1 MQDIVQDALDN
12 AEQEA
17 RDMDVELDDDEFGD
31 PRIVIVGCG
40 GAGNN
45 TINRLYN
52 IGVDGAD
59 TVAINTDKQHLK
71 MIEADTK
78 ILVGKSLTNGLGA
91 GGDPSMGERATEM
104 AQGTIKEVL
113 GDADLVF
120 VTAGMGGG
128 TGTGAAPVVS
138 EIAKEQGAI
147 VVGMVSTPFNV
158 ERARTVKAEE
168 GLEKLREQADS
179 IIVLD
184 NNRLL
189 DYVPNLPIGKAFSV
203 MDQIIAETVKG
214 ISETIT
220 QPSLINLDYA
230 DMSTIMNQGGVAVML
245 VGETQDKNKT
255 DEVVKDAMNH
265 PLLDVDYR
273 GASGGL
279 VHITGGPDLT
289 LKEAEGIADNIT
301 ERLEASANVI
311 WGARIQE
318 DYKGKVRV
326 MAIMTGVQSAQV
338 LGPTTQKQA
347 DKSRASIEGLD
358 EADFDASNNVE
369 EIGAAG
375 NGGSA
380 GSSSRSGSGSGSGSR
395 SRSRSSSNAGFGAQS
410 DGGREEVERQNGV
423 DVIR

>member
-1 MQDIVQDALDN
+1 MQDIVNEALERD
-12 AEQEA
+12 EQEQKQMEDA
-17 RDMDVELDDDEFGD
+17 EGFGD
-31 PRIVIVGCG
+31 PRIVIIGAG

-45 TINRLYN
+45 TVNRLYN
-52 IGVDGAD
+52 IGVDGAE
-59 TVAINTDKQHLK
+59 TIAINTDKQHLK

-138 EIAKEQGAI
+138 KIAKEQGAI

-168 GLEKLREQADS
+168 GLERLRDEADS

-230 DMSTIMNQGGVAVML
+230 DMTSIMNQGGVAVML

-255 DEVVKDAMNH
+255 EEVVKDAMNH

-289 LKEAEGIADNIT
+289 LQEAEGIAQNIT
-301 ERLEASANVI
+301 ERLEANANVI

-318 DYKGKVRV
+318 EYKGKVRV
-326 MAIMTGVQSAQV
+326 MAIMTGVKSAQV

-347 DKSRASIEGLD
+347 DKSRQAIQGVD
-358 EADFDASNNVE
+358 DDTFDASNNVQ
-369 EIGAAG
+369 
-375 NGGSA
+375 GSN
-380 GSSSRSGSGSGSGSR
+380 R
-395 SRSRSSSNAGFGAQS
+395 GFGET
-410 DGGREEVERQNGV
+410 DGGREEVDKKNGL
-423 DVIR
+423 DVIRTE

>member
-12 AEQEA
+12 AEAEQ
-17 RDMDVELDDDEFGD
+17 RSMQDVDTDDDEFGD
-31 PRIVIVGCG
+31 PRIVIVGAG

-45 TINRLYN
+45 TVNRLYN
-52 IGVDGAD
+52 IGVDGAE

-78 ILVGKSLTNGLGA
+78 ILVGKSLTQGLGA
-91 GGDPSMGERATEM
+91 GGDPEMGERATEM

-138 EIAKEQGAI
+138 NIAKEEGAI

-168 GLEKLREQADS
+168 GLERLRNEADS

-245 VGETQDKNKT
+245 VGETQDSNKT
-255 DEVVKDAMNH
+255 DEVVNDAMNH

-273 GASGGL
+273 GATGGL

-289 LKEAEGIADNIT
+289 LKEAEGIADSIT

-318 DYKGKVRV
+318 EYKGKVRV

-338 LGPTTQKQA
+338 LGSSTQQQA
-347 DKSRASIEGLD
+347 NESRRALSEDDLQD
-358 EADFDASNNVE
+358 VDFDAKSNAQQASQRG
-369 EIGAAG
+369 GAARD
-375 NGGSA
+375 GGS
-380 GSSSRSGSGSGSGSR
+380 RDH
-395 SRSRSSSNAGFGAQS
+395 N
-410 DGGREEVERQNGV
+410 DDDNNV

>member
-1 MQDIVQDALDN
+1 MQDIVQDALEN
-12 AEQEA
+12 AEAEQ
-17 RDMDVELDDDEFGD
+17 RDMDAALDDDDEFGD
-31 PRIVIVGCG
+31 PRIVIVGAG

-59 TVAINTDKQHLK
+59 TIAINTDKQHLK

-91 GGDPSMGERATEM
+91 GGDPEMGERATEM

-113 GDADLVF
+113 GEADLVF

-128 TGTGAAPVVS
+128 TGTGAAPVIS
-138 EIAKEQGAI
+138 KIAKEQGAI

-168 GLEKLREQADS
+168 GLERLRNTADS

-230 DMSTIMNQGGVAVML
+230 DMTTIMNQGGVAVML

-301 ERLEASANVI
+301 ERLDASANVI

-318 DYKGKVRV
+318 NYKGKVRV

-338 LGPTTQKQA
+338 LGPSTQRQA
-347 DKSRASIEGLD
+347 DRSRAELED
-358 EADFDASNNVE
+358 VDFDASNNVE
-369 EIGAAG
+369 TVPAG
-375 NGGSA
+375 
-380 GSSSRSGSGSGSGSR
+380 
-395 SRSRSSSNAGFGAQS
+395 GAQS
-410 DGGREEVERQNGV
+410 DGGQDVRDRENGV

>member
-1 MQDIVQDALDN
+1 MERD
-12 AEQEA
+12 EQERA
-17 RDMDVELDDDEFGD
+17 SSVPTPDAEEFGT
-31 PRIVIVGCG
+31 PRIVIVGAG

-59 TVAINTDKQHLK
+59 VIAINTDKQHLK

-78 ILVGKSLTNGLGA
+78 ILVGKSLTQGLGA
-91 GGDPSMGERATEM
+91 GGDPHMGARATEM

-113 GDADLVF
+113 GEADLVF

-128 TGTGAAPVVS
+128 TGTGSAPIIAK
-138 EIAKEQGAI
+138 IAKEQGAI
-147 VVGMVSTPFNV
+147 VVGMVSTPFDV

-168 GLEKLREQADS
+168 GLDNLRNEADS

-245 VGETQDKNKT
+245 VGETSDKNKT
-255 DEVVKDAMNH
+255 QDVVNDAMNH

-273 GASGGL
+273 GATGGL

-289 LKEAEGIADNIT
+289 LKEAEGIANNIT
-301 ERLEASANVI
+301 ERLEPSANVI

-318 DYKGKVRV
+318 EYKGKVRV

-338 LGPTTQKQA
+338 LGPSTQRQA
-347 DKSRASIEGLD
+347 DAARGMVDTGFTPAY
-358 EADFDASNNVE
+358 ADGDT
-369 EIGAAG
+369 
-375 NGGSA
+375 GGDW
-380 GSSSRSGSGSGSGSR
+380 
-395 SRSRSSSNAGFGAQS
+395 QS
-410 DGGREEVERQNGV
+410 DGGRENLERQHGL

>member
-1 MQDIVQDALDN
+1 MQDIVQEALEN
-12 AEQEA
+12 AEAEQ
-17 RDMDVELDDDEFGD
+17 RDMETIDDDEFGE

-52 IGVDGAD
+52 IGVDGAE

-71 MIEADTK
+71 MVEADTK
-78 ILVGKSLTNGLGA
+78 ILVGKSLTAGLGA

-104 AQGTIKEVL
+104 AQGTVKEVL
-113 GDADLVF
+113 GGADLVF

-128 TGTGAAPVVS
+128 TGTGAAPVVAK
-138 EIAKEQGAI
+138 IAKEQGAI

-168 GLEKLREQADS
+168 GLERLREAADS

-255 DEVVKDAMNH
+255 EEVVNDAMNH

-289 LKEAEGIADNIT
+289 LKEAEGIANAIT

-318 DYKGKVRV
+318 EYKGKVRV
-326 MAIMTGVQSAQV
+326 MAIMTGVHSAQV
-338 LGPTTQKQA
+338 LGPSTQKQA
-347 DKSRASIEGLD
+347 DASRESLEGH
-358 EADFDASNNVE
+358 AQVN
-369 EIGAAG
+369 
-375 NGGSA
+375 
-380 GSSSRSGSGSGSGSR
+380 GSSQQAASW
-395 SRSRSSSNAGFGAQS
+395 QS
-410 DGGREEVERQNGV
+410 DGGRDEIEQNNGL

>member
-1 MQDIVQDALDN
+1 MQDIVNSALEN
-12 AEQEA
+12 AEKEK
-17 RDMDVELDDDEFGD
+17 RDVDASSTGDEFGD
-31 PRIVIVGCG
+31 PRIVIIGAG

-45 TINRLYN
+45 TVNRLYN

-78 ILVGKSLTNGLGA
+78 ILVGKSLTQGLGA

-128 TGTGAAPVVS
+128 TGTGAAPICAK
-138 EIAKEQGAI
+138 IAKEQGAI

-168 GLEKLREQADS
+168 GLEKLRNEADS

-230 DMSTIMNQGGVAVML
+230 DMTSIMNQGGVAVML

-255 DEVVKDAMNH
+255 EEVVKDAMNH

-289 LKEAEGIADNIT
+289 LKEAEGIAQNIT

-318 DYKGKVRV
+318 EYKGKVRV
-326 MAIMTGVQSAQV
+326 MAIMTGVQSAQI

-347 DKSRASIEGLD
+347 DASRAAIEGD
-358 EADFDASNNVE
+358 VT
-369 EIGAAG
+369 
-375 NGGSA
+375 
-380 GSSSRSGSGSGSGSR
+380 GSGSSDSFSG
-395 SRSRSSSNAGFGAQS
+395 NETYNTGFGET
-410 DGGREEVERQNGV
+410 DGGRSEVERNNGL

>member
-1 MQDIVQDALDN
+1 MQDIVESALEN
-12 AEQEA
+12 AELEKQR
-17 RDMDVELDDDEFGD
+17 RDETELEEFGD
-31 PRIVIVGCG
+31 PRIVVVGCG

-45 TINRLYN
+45 TVNRLYN
-52 IGVDGAD
+52 MGVDGAE
-59 TVAINTDKQHLK
+59 TIAINTDKQHLQ
-71 MIEADTK
+71 MIEADTRV
-78 ILVGKSLTNGLGA
+78 LVGKSLTQGLGA
-91 GGDPSMGERATEM
+91 GGDPEMGERATEM

-113 GDADLVF
+113 SGADLVF

-138 EIAKEQGAI
+138 KIASDEGAI

-168 GLEKLREQADS
+168 GLEELRSEADS

-189 DYVPNLPIGKAFSV
+189 DYVPNLPVGKAFSV
-203 MDQIIAETVKG
+203 MDQLIAETVKG

-230 DMSTIMNQGGVAVML
+230 DMTSIMNQGGVAVML

-255 DEVVKDAMNH
+255 EEVVKDAMTH

-289 LKEAEGIADNIT
+289 LKEAESIA
-301 ERLEASANVI
+301 ERVTDRLDPSANVI
-311 WGARIQE
+311 WGSRIRE
-318 DYKGKVRV
+318 EYKGKVRV

-338 LGPTTQKQA
+338 LGPDAQQQA
-347 DKSRASIEGLD
+347 DRSRAALD
-358 EADFDASNNVE
+358 EEFE
-369 EIGAAG
+369 MT
-375 NGGSA
+375 
-380 GSSSRSGSGSGSGSR
+380 
-395 SRSRSSSNAGFGAQS
+395 AQS
-410 DGGREEVERQNGV
+410 DGGRNEREQQNGL

>member
-1 MQDIVQDALDN
+1 MQDIVNSALEN
-12 AEQEA
+12 AEKEKQRE
-17 RDMDVELDDDEFGD
+17 MDSDTGDEFGD
-31 PRIVIVGCG
+31 PRIVIIGAG

-45 TINRLYN
+45 TVNRLYN

-71 MIEADTK
+71 MVEADTK
-78 ILVGKSLTNGLGA
+78 ILVGKSLTQGLGA

-128 TGTGAAPVVS
+128 TGTGAAPICAK
-138 EIAKEQGAI
+138 IAKEQGAI

-168 GLEKLREQADS
+168 GLEKLRNEADS

-230 DMSTIMNQGGVAVML
+230 DMTSIMNQGGVAVML

-255 DEVVKDAMNH
+255 EEVVKDAMNH

-289 LKEAEGIADNIT
+289 LKEAEGIAQNIT

-318 DYKGKVRV
+318 EYKGKVRV
-326 MAIMTGVQSAQV
+326 MAIMTGVQSAQI

-347 DKSRASIEGLD
+347 DASRAAIEG
-358 EADFDASNNVE
+358 EVP
-369 EIGAAG
+369 
-375 NGGSA
+375 
-380 GSSSRSGSGSGSGSR
+380 GSGSGSE
-395 SRSRSSSNAGFGAQS
+395 SSSSGSFSGNGGGNTNYGET
-410 DGGREEVERQNGV
+410 DGGRSEVEQNNGL

>member
-1 MQDIVQDALDN
+1 MQELVNDALEH
-12 AEQEA
+12 AEDEEREMA
-17 RDMDVELDDDEFGD
+17 DAGNIDEFGD
-31 PRIVIVGCG
+31 PRIVVVGCG

-45 TINRLYN
+45 TVNRLYN
-52 IGVDGAD
+52 IGVEGAD
-59 TVAINTDKQHLK
+59 TVAINTDKQHLQ

-78 ILVGKSLTNGLGA
+78 VLVGKTLTQGLGA
-91 GGDPSMGERATEM
+91 GGDPAMGERATEM
-104 AQGTIKEVL
+104 ARGTVKDVL
-113 GDADLVF
+113 SGADLVF

-138 EIAKEQGAI
+138 KVAKELGAI

-168 GLEKLREQADS
+168 GLEQLRNEADS

-230 DMSTIMNQGGVAVML
+230 DMTAIMGQGGVAVML

-255 DEVVKDAMNH
+255 EEVVRDAMSH

-273 GASGGL
+273 GATGGL

-289 LKEAEGIADNIT
+289 LKEAEGIAQRIT
-301 ERLEASANVI
+301 ERLEAHANVI

-318 DYKGKVRV
+318 EYKGKVRV
-326 MAIMTGVQSAQV
+326 MAIMTGVQSAQI

-347 DKSRASIEGLD
+347 DASRRAALD
-358 EADFDASNNVE
+358 QVNTETETEF
-369 EIGAAG
+369 
-375 NGGSA
+375 GS
-380 GSSSRSGSGSGSGSR
+380 
-395 SRSRSSSNAGFGAQS
+395 AQS
-410 DGGREEVERQNGV
+410 DGGQDPIETNNGL

>member
-1 MQDIVQDALDN
+1 MQDLVQEALDN
-12 AEQEA
+12 AEAEK
-17 RDMDVELDDDEFGD
+17 REMDASMDDDDEFGD
-31 PRIVIVGCG
+31 PRIVIVGAG

-78 ILVGKSLTNGLGA
+78 ILVGKSLTQGLGA
-91 GGDPSMGERATEM
+91 GGDPKMGERATEM

-138 EIAKEQGAI
+138 KIAKDQGAI

-168 GLEKLREQADS
+168 GLEDLRNEADS

-255 DEVVKDAMNH
+255 QEVVNDAMNH

-289 LKEAEGIADNIT
+289 LKEAEGIANNIT

-311 WGARIQE
+311 WGARIQDE
-318 DYKGKVRV
+318 YKGKVRV

-338 LGPTTQKQA
+338 LGPSTQKQA
-347 DKSRASIEGLD
+347 DKSRAAVNGEDLGDSRSRAA
-358 EADFDASNNVE
+358 EAS
-369 EIGAAG
+369 
-375 NGGSA
+375 GSA
-380 GSSSRSGSGSGSGSR
+380 GGAAASGGER
-395 SRSRSSSNAGFGAQS
+395 GAWES
-410 DGGREEVERQNGV
+410 DGGSEPVEKNNGL

>member
-1 MQDIVQDALDN
+1 MQEIVNDALEHAEDE
-12 AEQEA
+12 EQERA
-17 RDMDVELDDDEFGD
+17 EAENIDEFGD
-31 PRIVIVGCG
+31 PRIVVVGCG

-45 TINRLYN
+45 TVNRLFN
-52 IGVDGAD
+52 IGVNGAD
-59 TVAINTDKQHLK
+59 TVAINTDKQHLQ
-71 MIEADTK
+71 MIDADTK
-78 ILVGKSLTNGLGA
+78 VLVGKTLTQGLGA

-104 AQGTIKEVL
+104 ARGTVKEVL
-113 GDADLVF
+113 SGADLVF

-138 EIAKEQGAI
+138 KVAKELGAI

-168 GLEKLREQADS
+168 GLEELRKEADS

-230 DMSTIMNQGGVAVML
+230 DMTAIMGQGGVAVML

-255 DEVVKDAMNH
+255 EEVVRDAMSH

-273 GASGGL
+273 GATGGL

-289 LKEAEGIADNIT
+289 LKEAEGIAQRIT
-301 ERLEASANVI
+301 ERLEADANVI

-318 DYKGKVRV
+318 EYKGKVRV
-326 MAIMTGVQSAQV
+326 MAIMTGVQSAQI
-338 LGPTTQKQA
+338 LGPTVQKQA
-347 DKSRASIEGLD
+347 DASRRAALD
-358 EADFDASNNVE
+358 RVDTDAETETDTDTNTNY
-369 EIGAAG
+369 
-375 NGGSA
+375 GS
-380 GSSSRSGSGSGSGSR
+380 
-395 SRSRSSSNAGFGAQS
+395 AQS
-410 DGGREEVERQNGV
+410 DGGQDAVETNNGL

>member
-1 MQDIVQDALDN
+1 MQDIVEEAMQRDEEERDVA
-12 AEQEA
+12 AETGGDPEG
-17 RDMDVELDDDEFGD
+17 FGS
-31 PRIVIVGCG
+31 PRIVIVGAG

-45 TINRLYN
+45 TVNRLYN

-71 MIEADTK
+71 MIEANTK
-78 ILVGKSLTNGLGA
+78 ILVGKSLTQGLGA

-113 GDADLVF
+113 GEADLVF

-128 TGTGAAPVVS
+128 TGTGAAPVIS
-138 EIAKEQGAI
+138 KIAKEQGAI

-168 GLEKLREQADS
+168 GLEKLRNEADS

-230 DMSTIMNQGGVAVML
+230 DMSTIMDQGGVAVML

-255 DEVVKDAMNH
+255 QEVVNDAMNH

-289 LKEAEGIADNIT
+289 LKEAEGIADSIT

-318 DYKGKVRV
+318 EYKGKVRV

-338 LGPTTQKQA
+338 LGPSTQKQA
-347 DKSRASIEGLD
+347 DASRRSLEGSD
-358 EADFDASNNVE
+358 SEFTPTQ
-369 EIGAAG
+369 G
-375 NGGSA
+375 NTAGGSTSEPEST
-380 GSSSRSGSGSGSGSR
+380 GW
-395 SRSRSSSNAGFGAQS
+395 QS
-410 DGGREEVERQNGV
+410 DGGRAPREKQHGL

>member
-1 MQDIVQDALDN
+1 MQDIVDDALRH
-12 AEQEA
+12 AEEEEEA
-17 RDMDVELDDDEFGD
+17 REDFEEFGD
-31 PRIVIVGCG
+31 PRIVVVGCG

-45 TINRLYN
+45 TINRLHN
-52 IGVDGAD
+52 MGVDGA
-59 TVAINTDKQHLK
+59 TTIALNTDRQHLE
-71 MIEADTK
+71 MVEADTK

-91 GGDPSMGERATEM
+91 GGSPKTGERATEM
-104 AQGTIKEVL
+104 AQSTVKDAI

-128 TGTGAAPVVS
+128 TGTGAAPIVS
-138 EIAKEQGAI
+138 RLAKEQGAI

-158 ERARTVKAEE
+158 EKARTVKAEE
-168 GLEKLREQADS
+168 GLHKLRGEADS

-189 DYVPNLPIGKAFSV
+189 EYVPNLPIGKAFSV
-203 MDQIIAETVKG
+203 MDQIIAQTVKG

-220 QPSLINLDYA
+220 RPSLINLDYA
-230 DMSTIMNQGGVAVML
+230 DMTSIMNQGGVAVML

-255 DEVVKDAMNH
+255 EEVVKDAMSH

-273 GASGGL
+273 GASGAL

-289 LKEAEGIADNIT
+289 LSQAEGIAENLT
-301 ERLEASANVI
+301 QRLEHSANVI

-318 DYKGKVRV
+318 DFKGKVRV
-326 MAIMTGVQSAQV
+326 MAIMTGVQSAQI

-347 DKSRASIEGLD
+347 D
-358 EADFDASNNVE
+358 
-369 EIGAAG
+369 
-375 NGGSA
+375 
-380 GSSSRSGSGSGSGSR
+380 
-395 SRSRSSSNAGFGAQS
+395 RSRSSIEDVDSVDATGGFSAQPAAAHS
-410 DGGREEVERQNGV
+410 DGGRETVQQQNGV

>member
-1 MQDIVQDALDN
+1 MQDIVNEALERD
-12 AEQEA
+12 EQEQQQ
-17 RDMDVELDDDEFGD
+17 MDDVDGFGD
-31 PRIVIVGCG
+31 PRIVIIGCG

-45 TINRLYN
+45 TVNRLYN
-52 IGVDGAD
+52 IGVDGAE
-59 TVAINTDKQHLK
+59 TIAINTDKQHLQ

-91 GGDPSMGERATEM
+91 GGDPNMGERATEM

-138 EIAKEQGAI
+138 KIAKEQGAI

-168 GLEKLREQADS
+168 GLERLREEADS
-179 IIVLD
+179 IIVMD

-230 DMSTIMNQGGVAVML
+230 DMTSIMNQGGVAVML

-255 DEVVKDAMNH
+255 EEVVKDAMNH

-289 LKEAEGIADNIT
+289 LQEAEGIAQNIT
-301 ERLEASANVI
+301 NRLEASANVI

-318 DYKGKVRV
+318 EYKGKVRV

-347 DKSRASIEGLD
+347 NKSREAIQGVD
-358 EADFDASNNVE
+358 EETFDASSNV
-369 EIGAAG
+369 GT
-375 NGGSA
+375 SH
-380 GSSSRSGSGSGSGSR
+380 
-395 SRSRSSSNAGFGAQS
+395 GFS
-410 DGGREEVERQNGV
+410 ETDGGHDKVEQQNGL
-423 DVIR
+423 DVIRTE

>member
-1 MQDIVQDALDN
+1 MQDIVQEALQRDEEEQKQMEVDADG
-12 AEQEA
+12 
-17 RDMDVELDDDEFGD
+17 DGFGD

-45 TINRLYN
+45 TVNRLYN

-59 TVAINTDKQHLK
+59 TIAVNTDKQHLQ

-91 GGDPSMGERATEM
+91 GGDPEMGKRATEM
-104 AQGTIKEVL
+104 AQGTIEEVL
-113 GDADLVF
+113 GDAVLVF

-138 EIAKEQGAI
+138 KIAKEQGAI

-168 GLEKLREQADS
+168 GLETLRSEADS

-230 DMSTIMNQGGVAVML
+230 DMTAIMNQGGVAVML

-255 DEVVKDAMNH
+255 EEVVKDAMNH

-273 GASGGL
+273 GATGGL
-279 VHITGGPDLT
+279 VHITGGPDLA
-289 LKEAEGIADNIT
+289 LKEAEGIAQNIT
-301 ERLEASANVI
+301 QRLDASANVI
-311 WGARIQE
+311 WGARIQ
-318 DYKGKVRV
+318 DNYKGKVRV
-326 MAIMTGVQSAQV
+326 MAIMTGVKSAQV

-347 DKSRASIEGLD
+347 DKSRQALSDVD
-358 EADFDASNNVE
+358 ETDFDASQN
-369 EIGAAG
+369 IDTDFAADQTTRNDSYG
-375 NGGSA
+375 HT
-380 GSSSRSGSGSGSGSR
+380 
-395 SRSRSSSNAGFGAQS
+395 
-410 DGGREEVERQNGV
+410 DGGRDNLEKQNGV
-423 DVIR
+423 DVIRPE